1 MSKQEQPIVNEAKQ
15 PGVDGMFRLDGKVAV
30 VTGGTG
36 ILGRGYCRAM
46 AESGATVVVADI
58 DQAACDA
65 LAGEIAN
72 ATGARAIGLAVDLA
86 SEYSI
91 VNWAKAILDHC
102 GVVDILMNNAAA
114 KADGFFAPL
123 EQYRLQTWNDVMAV
137 NVNALFLAVR
147 ELGPGMAERGC
158 GSIINVSSIYG
169 IVGPDQRIYEG
180 SWYEDLGGSI
190 NTPMIYAATKG
201 AVVSMTRYLATYW
214 GAKGVRVNCVTPGGV
229 ASGQNEEFDRRYSA
243 RVPMGR
249 MARANEMIGAVL
261 YLASDASS
269 YVNGQNL
276 IVDGG
281 WTAW

>member
-1 MSKQEQPIVNEAKQ
+1 MVNDVKRA
-15 PGVDGMFRLDGKVAV
+15 GVDGIFRLDGKVAV

-46 AESGATVVVADI
+46 AQSGALVVVADR
-58 DQAACDA
+58 DQSACDS
-65 LAGEIAN
+65 LAREIEDI
-72 ATGARAIGLAVDLA
+72 TGARVIGLAVDLS
-86 SEYSI
+86 SEQSI
-91 VNWAKAILDHC
+91 VDWAKKLLDRC
-102 GVVDILMNNAAA
+102 GSVDVLMNNAAA

-123 EQYRLQTWNDVMAV
+123 EKYRLQTWNEVMAV
-137 NVNALFLAVR
+137 NVNAVFLAVR
-147 ELGPGMAERGC
+147 ELGPGMADRGR

-169 IVGPDQRIYEG
+169 VVGPDQRIYEG
-180 SWYEDLGGSI
+180 SWYEDLGGAI

-214 GAKGVRVNCVTPGGV
+214 GGKGLRVNCVTPGGV
-229 ASGQNEEFDRRYSA
+229 ASGQNEEFDRRYSE

-249 MARANEMIGAVL
+249 MAQANEMIGAVL

-269 YVNGQNL
+269 YVNGQNI

>member
-1 MSKQEQPIVNEAKQ
+1 MVNDVKYA
-15 PGVDGMFRLDGKVAV
+15 GVNGMFRLDGKVAV

-46 AESGATVVVADI
+46 AQSGAAVVVADL
-58 DQAACDA
+58 DQEACDR
-65 LAGEIAN
+65 LAREIADE
-72 ATGARAIGLAVDLA
+72 TGARVLGLAVDLS
-86 SEYSI
+86 SEQAI
-91 VNWAKAILDHC
+91 IDWAKALLDRC
-102 GVVDILMNNAAA
+102 GVVDVLMNNAAA

-123 EQYRLQTWNDVMAV
+123 EKYRLQTWNEVMAV

-147 ELGPGMAERGC
+147 ELGPGMADRGC

-169 IVGPDQRIYEG
+169 VVGPDQRIYEG

-201 AVVSMTRYLATYW
+201 AVVSITRYLATYW
-214 GAKGVRVNCVTPGGV
+214 GGKGLRVNCVTPGGV

-249 MARANEMIGAVL
+249 MARADEMIGAVL

-269 YVNGQNL
+269 YVNGQNI

>member
-1 MSKQEQPIVNEAKQ
+1 MTETIQHRY
-15 PGVDGMFRLDGKVAV
+15 DDLFRLDGKVAV
-30 VTGGTG
+30 VTGGAG
-36 ILGRGYCRAM
+36 ILGRGYCRAL
-46 AESGATVVVADI
+46 AERGATVVVADI
-58 DQAACDA
+58 NQAACDT
-65 LAGEIAN
+65 LAAQLAAE
-72 ATGARAIGLAVDLA
+72 TGAAVRGLAVDLS
-86 SEYSI
+86 SEASI
-91 VNWAKAILDHC
+91 VAWAKAILDTH
-102 GVVDILMNNAAA
+102 GRVDVLMNNAAA

-123 EQYRLQTWNDVMAV
+123 ENYSLQTWNEVMAV

-147 ELGPGMAERGC
+147 ELGPGMAERGS

-169 IVGPDQRIYEG
+169 VVAPDQRIYEG
-180 SWYEDLGGSI
+180 SWYADLGGAI
-190 NTPMIYAATKG
+190 NTPMIYSATKG
-201 AVVSMTRYLATYW
+201 AVVAMTRYLATYW
-214 GAKGVRVNCVTPGGV
+214 GPQGVRCNCLTPGGV

-249 MARANEMIGAVL
+249 MAKADEMIGALL

>member
-1 MSKQEQPIVNEAKQ
+1 MVNDVKYA
-15 PGVDGMFRLDGKVAV
+15 GVNGMFRLDGKVAV

-46 AESGATVVVADI
+46 AQSGATVVVADL
-58 DQAACDA
+58 DQEACDR
-65 LAGEIAN
+65 LAREIADE
-72 ATGARAIGLAVDLA
+72 TGARVLGLAVDLS
-86 SEYSI
+86 SEQAI
-91 VNWAKAILDHC
+91 IDWAKAILDRC
-102 GVVDILMNNAAA
+102 GVVDVLMNNAAA

-123 EQYRLQTWNDVMAV
+123 EQYRLQTWNEVMAV

-147 ELGPGMAERGC
+147 ELGPGMADRGC

-169 IVGPDQRIYEG
+169 VVGPDQRIYEG

-201 AVVSMTRYLATYW
+201 AVVSITRYLATYW
-214 GAKGVRVNCVTPGGV
+214 GGKGLRVNCVTPGGV

-249 MARANEMIGAVL
+249 MARADEMIGAVL

-269 YVNGQNL
+269 YVNGQNI

>member
-1 MSKQEQPIVNEAKQ
+1 MVNDVKYA
-15 PGVDGMFRLDGKVAV
+15 GVNGMFRLDGKVAV

-46 AESGATVVVADI
+46 AQSGAAVVVADL
-58 DQAACDA
+58 DQEACDR
-65 LAGEIAN
+65 LAREIADE
-72 ATGARAIGLAVDLA
+72 TGARVLGLAVDLS
-86 SEYSI
+86 SEQAI
-91 VNWAKAILDHC
+91 IDWAKALLDRC
-102 GVVDILMNNAAA
+102 GVVDVLMNNAAA

-123 EQYRLQTWNDVMAV
+123 EKYRLQTWNEVMAV

-147 ELGPGMAERGC
+147 ELGPGMADRGR

-169 IVGPDQRIYEG
+169 VVGPDQRIYEG

-201 AVVSMTRYLATYW
+201 AVVSITRYLATYW
-214 GAKGVRVNCVTPGGV
+214 GPKGLRVNCVTPGGV

-249 MARANEMIGAVL
+249 MARADEMIGAVL

-269 YVNGQNL
+269 YVNGQNI

>member
-1 MSKQEQPIVNEAKQ
+1 MVNDVKY
-15 PGVDGMFRLDGKVAV
+15 PGVNGMFRLDGKVAV

-46 AESGATVVVADI
+46 AQSGATVVVADL
-58 DQAACDA
+58 DQDACDR
-65 LAGEIAN
+65 LAREIADE
-72 ATGARAIGLAVDLA
+72 TGARVLGLAVDLS
-86 SEYSI
+86 SEQAI
-91 VNWAKAILDHC
+91 IDWAKAVLDRC
-102 GVVDILMNNAAA
+102 GVVDVLMNNAAA

-123 EQYRLQTWNDVMAV
+123 EQYRLQTWNEVMAV

-147 ELGPGMAERGC
+147 ELGPGMADRGR

-169 IVGPDQRIYEG
+169 VVGPDQRIYEG
-180 SWYEDLGGSI
+180 SWYEDLGGTI

-201 AVVSMTRYLATYW
+201 AVVSITRYLATYW
-214 GAKGVRVNCVTPGGV
+214 GSKGLRVNCVTPGGV

-249 MARANEMIGAVL
+249 MARADEMIGAVL

-269 YVNGQNL
+269 YVNGQNI